1 MCLRV
6 CVSVCLMAIPAGGTA
21 LVLCSSLVCLSE
33 SDHYSQLKPE
43 KKKRTRQYSKGG
55 NTRKTGALP
64 HTVRHLVKMYHLFSK
79 MSGESL
85 LSFPIS
91 AFRPSSSSFFFCRL
105 RATAVSLS
113 SLRLSPL
120 GERREVRDKHREK
133 RKRENKGRRFFAT
146 CSTTIQQQFNK

>member
-1 MCLRV
+1 MCVYLYV
-6 CVSVCLMAIPAGGTA
+6 WWPFPPGGTA

-33 SDHYSQLKPE
+33 SDHYSQLKLE

-55 NTRKTGALP
+55 NAIKTGALP

-91 AFRPSSSSFFFCRL
+91 AFRPSSSSFFFCRRL
-105 RATAVSLS
+105 RATAVSPPLS
-113 SLRLSPL
+113 SLRLPSL
-120 GERREVRDKHREK
+120 GRKK
-133 RKRENKGRRFFAT
+133 RSKGQTQRKA
-146 CSTTIQQQFNK
+146 KGK